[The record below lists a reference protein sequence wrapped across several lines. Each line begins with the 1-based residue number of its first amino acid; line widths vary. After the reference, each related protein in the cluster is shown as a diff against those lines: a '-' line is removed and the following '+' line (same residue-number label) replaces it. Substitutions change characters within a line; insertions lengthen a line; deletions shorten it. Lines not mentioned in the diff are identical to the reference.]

1 MQSQRSIGP
10 VQSSA
15 TPSRR
20 TFLKTSAAAVGA
32 AAIGPI
38 VLGAAASSTAANS
51 KLNLAVVGCGG
62 QGRGDMKGLI
72 SSGAHLVALCDTDAG
87 MIDAARNDAGKQGE
101 GAKAYA
107 DYRKLLDDSAS
118 FDAVLIATPDHWHAP
133 LCKAFIKAG

>member
-1 MQSQRSIGP
+1 MQSQRNVNPI
-10 VQSSA
+10 QSSA

-20 TFLKTSAAAVGA
+20 GFLKASAAAPGGVGV
-32 AAIGPI
+32 GPMI
-38 VLGAAASSTAANS
+38 LRGAPASTSANS
-51 KLNLAVVGCGG
+51 KLNLAVIGCGG

-118 FDAVLIATPDHWHAP
+118 FDAVLIATPDH
-133 LCKAFIKAG
+133 